1 MPFTLLLIQ
10 TLSLSGRPGFCI
22 QLGAC
27 CAAQSPRKL
36 LGCVT
41 LSLHLFLARQGFS
54 SIAPFKP
61 ELQCA
66 GAAAQGASSEL
77 GTAQNPLVMMQAE
90 QSMASQLWRTMRTL
104 GVAFLII
111 SGVGVLME
119 DKGLGRGILNNP
131 DMKPQMDMKTTL
143 ADVKGVD
150 EAKVR

>member
-1 MPFTLLLIQ
+1 MHAL
-10 TLSLSGRPGFCI
+10 GGF
-22 QLGAC
+22 A
-27 CAAQSPRKL
+27 
-36 LGCVT
+36 
-41 LSLHLFLARQGFS
+41 
-54 SIAPFKP
+54 
-61 ELQCA
+61 A
-66 GAAAQGASSEL
+66 GAAAQGAQSEL

-90 QSMASQLWRTMRTL
+90 QSLGSQLWRTLRTL

-150 EAKVR
+150 EAKVGPWKHDSPGPSGACLRLHSLSKDAIAHASFDVSG